1 MSEST
6 VIDAIS
12 FMENGIN
19 TLSEGRR
26 DRSKP
31 ALNEEVR
38 NLCHLVPA
46 SSEYLFEENM
56 NENLK
61 LTKKIYKLS
70 HSLVSTKSRNNVA
83 VPSST
88 EGFKRR
94 PDYEA
99 GSSFSCRNQQSLN
112 YQGQKKT
119 YASRTPQFQ
128 KNMKSRRY

>member
-38 NLCHLVPA
+38 SLCHLVPA

-94 PDYEA
+94 PYHEA
-99 GSSFSCRNQQSLN
+99 GSSFSCRNHQSLN

-119 YASRTPQFQ
+119 YASRTPQEI
-128 KNMKSRRY
+128 SRRY